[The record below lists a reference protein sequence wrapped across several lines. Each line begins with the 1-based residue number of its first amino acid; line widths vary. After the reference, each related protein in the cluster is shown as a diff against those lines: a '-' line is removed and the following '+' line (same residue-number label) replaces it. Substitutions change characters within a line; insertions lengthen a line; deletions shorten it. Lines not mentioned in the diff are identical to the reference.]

1 MQLKRLEL
9 AQVRVFEQATFDFLP
24 GMNLLVGV
32 NGAGKSTV
40 LDVLRILLSQTL
52 PTFTAARIKPL
63 TFNADDIRVE
73 RDALTTRITFS
84 AVAIDFDYLV
94 HQSRYDFQVDPK
106 GQGEVRRQTVGQP
119 SRVKLTPATLPENLS
134 QENEQPLALYFS
146 TRRSLARMERP
157 SKASAAP
164 GQAAAYAD
172 ALSSRELRVRELA
185 EWWLAQ
191 VALAREKDGDRFGR
205 NLDVLTAT
213 VVRFLDDCANL
224 RAVAEPSPTLLI
236 DKADGSLDVRQL
248 SDGERSMIALVLDLA
263 KRLAQAN
270 PKLGDPIRDGQ
281 AVVLID
287 EIDLHLHPGWQRTI
301 VQKLTSTFPNC
312 QFIATTH
319 SPQIVGEVSPDS
331 IILIDQGATFRPD
344 QSLGMDTNWIL
355 RFLMGVD
362 ERSESTK
369 ARLDAIE
376 QLIEDEQYDE
386 ASAQIDKLR
395 SELGEFPELV
405 RFQARIDMIQFLSED
420 EELDE

>member
-9 AQVRVFEQATFDFLP
+9 AQVRVFEQAIFEFLP

-52 PTFTAARIKPL
+52 PKFTAVRIKPL
-63 TFNADDIRVE
+63 AFNTDDIRVN
-73 RDALTTRITFS
+73 RDALTTRLNF
-84 AVAIDFDYLV
+84 VASGIDLDYLV
-94 HQSRYDFQVDPK
+94 HRPRADFQVDPK
-106 GQGEVRRQTVGQP
+106 RQGEVRGQTYDLLF
-119 SRVKLTPATLPENLS
+119 REELTPANLPRDLGRRP
-134 QENEQPLALYFS
+134 EQPLALYFS
-146 TRRSLARMERP
+146 TRRSLASEAGP
-157 SKASAAP
+157 SKASTAS

-191 VALAREKDGDRFGR
+191 AALAREQGGSRFGR
-205 NLDVLTAT
+205 NLDVLTET
-213 VVRFLDDCANL
+213 VVRFLDGCANL
-224 RAVAEPSPTLLI
+224 RAVAEPSPTLLL
-236 DKADGSLDVRQL
+236 DKSDGPLEVRQL

-270 PKLGDPIRDGQ
+270 PKLDDPIHDGQ
-281 AVVLID
+281 AVVMID

-319 SPQIVGEVSPDS
+319 SPQIVGEVSPDN
-331 IILIDQGATFRPD
+331 IILIDHGATYRPD

-355 RFLMGVD
+355 RFLMDVD
-362 ERSESTK
+362 ERNESTK
-369 ARLDAIE
+369 TRLAAIE

-386 ASAQIDKLR
+386 ASTQIDKLR
-395 SELGEFPELV
+395 KELGEFPDLV
-405 RFQARIDMIQFLSED
+405 RLQARIDVIQFLSED
-420 EELDE
+420 EDEDA